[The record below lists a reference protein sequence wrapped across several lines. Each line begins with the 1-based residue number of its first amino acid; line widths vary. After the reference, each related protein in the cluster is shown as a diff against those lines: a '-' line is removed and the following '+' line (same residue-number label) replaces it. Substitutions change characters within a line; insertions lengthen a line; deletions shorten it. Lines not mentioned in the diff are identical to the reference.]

1 MSDIKMADY
10 LTERGIDL
18 AEDLGADWG
27 IGYAQRVALAEIV
40 YYQFMAPTV
49 YRVVFSDYTIT
60 LRGGKTLDIEP
71 SSGYIQAMESKNLY

>member
-49 YRVVFSDYTIT
+49 
-60 LRGGKTLDIEP
+60 
-71 SSGYIQAMESKNLY
+71 